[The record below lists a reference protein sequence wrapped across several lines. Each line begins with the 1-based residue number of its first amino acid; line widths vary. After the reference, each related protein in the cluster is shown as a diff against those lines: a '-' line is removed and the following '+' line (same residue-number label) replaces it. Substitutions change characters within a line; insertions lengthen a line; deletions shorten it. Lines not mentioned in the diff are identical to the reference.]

1 MLNKLQISIIYSAF
15 SLLVFIIPIKLFTQI
30 GIAIYVVSIILLLF
44 QCRKQTNKKDYLIF
58 LFVSALTIFIG
69 MYIIE
74 NTIFTVFNFSFFSV
88 AALLCTFFY
97 SEKRIDSSRQTIKE
111 PLIEYDRNKSVTN
124 LYPEN
129 DIIKQENTDGY
140 IQEWEERLIIWESNL
155 NKKFEDKFSVFSE
168 SVNEVYDNQNYVIK
182 ILQEERES
190 LVSFKSN
197 LEIENLKLEK
207 SQKVINEKFNH
218 ASLQLKKEKEKRSEA
233 ENMNLNLTQE
243 KRIIIERDDK
253 NTQRIIH
260 LQKAL
265 EGNKKGQE
273 EYELIY
279 QELQDAKNKK
289 NMYSQKINE
298 KENEIFYQTQ
308 LASQAIEDS
317 EELER
322 KLKNIGEKKDGI
334 NKKYKSLL
342 AENDN
347 LRKKI
352 ERQDQAE
359 EHSRKNLVKQ
369 WEIEYPNFKFESQV
383 IKEFLQFKDVES
395 RALFSHEL
403 GKLHYAENPNERNRS
418 KLKSKD
424 GTPLHLGFTTRDNQV
439 YRINYKVVKNQKYK
453 IILTDIYKKGTKKYK
468 Q

>member
-1 MLNKLQISIIYSAF
+1 MLNKFQISIIYSAF

-30 GIAIYVVSIILLLF
+30 GIVIYLVSIILLLF
-44 QCRKQTNKKDYLIF
+44 QCRKQTNKVDYLIF
-58 LFVSALTIFIG
+58 LFISALSIFFGI
-69 MYIIE
+69 YVLKSI
-74 NTIFTVFNFSFFSV
+74 IFTVFNFSFFSV

-97 SEKRIDSSRQTIKE
+97 SEKKIDNSEKIIEE
-111 PLIEYDRNKSVTN
+111 PHIESDRNKKVTN
-124 LYPEN
+124 LYTEN

-182 ILQEERES
+182 VLQEERES
-190 LVSFKSN
+190 LVSFKTN
-197 LEIENLKLEK
+197 LEMENLKLEK
-207 SQKVINEKFNH
+207 SQRVINEKFNY
-218 ASLQLKKEKEKRSEA
+218 ASLQLQKERKKRSEA
-233 ENMNLNLTQE
+233 ENVNLNLTQE
-243 KRIIIERDDK
+243 KGIIIERNEK

-265 EGNKKGQE
+265 EDNKKGQG
-273 EYELIY
+273 EYELIF
-279 QELQDAKNKK
+279 QELQDAQNKK

-298 KENEIFYQTQ
+298 KENEILYQTQ

-322 KLKNIGEKKDGI
+322 KLKNIGEKKEGI

-403 GKLHYAENPNERNRS
+403 GKLHYAGNPNERNRS

-424 GTPLHLGFTTRDNQV
+424 GAPLHLGFTTRDNQV
-439 YRINYKVVKNQKYK
+439 YRINYRVVKNQEYK

>member
-1 MLNKLQISIIYSAF
+1 MLNKFQISIIYSAF

-30 GIAIYVVSIILLLF
+30 GIVIYIVSIVLLLF
-44 QCRKQTNKKDYLIF
+44 QCRKQTNKTDYLIF
-58 LFVSALTIFIG
+58 LFVSALSIFIG
-69 MYIIE
+69 IYVIK
-74 NTIFTVFNFSFFSV
+74 NTIFTIFNFSFFSV

-97 SEKRIDSSRQTIKE
+97 AEKAINSTRQIIKE
-111 PLIEYDRNKSVTN
+111 PVINSDKNKNITN
-124 LYPEN
+124 LFSEN
-129 DIIKQENTDGY
+129 NIIKQENTDGY
-140 IQEWEERLIIWESNL
+140 IQEWEKRLIIWESNL
-155 NKKFEDKFSVFSE
+155 NKKFEDKISVFSE

-190 LVSFKSN
+190 LISFKSN
-197 LEIENLKLEK
+197 LEMENLELEN
-207 SQKVINEKFNH
+207 SQRAINEKFNC
-218 ASLQLKKEKEKRSEA
+218 ATLQLQKEKEKRSDA
-233 ENMNLNLTQE
+233 ENVNLNLKQE
-243 KRIIIERDDK
+243 KEIIIERDEI
-253 NTQRIIH
+253 NTKKIID

-265 EGNKKGQE
+265 ENNQKGQE
-273 EYELIY
+273 EYQIIY

-289 NMYSQKINE
+289 NIYSQKINE
-298 KENEIFYQTQ
+298 KENEIIYQIQ

-317 EELER
+317 EELEC
-322 KLKNIGEKKDGI
+322 KLKSIGDKKEEINI
-334 NKKYKSLL
+334 KYKNLL
-342 AENDN
+342 VENEN

-352 ERQDQAE
+352 EKQDQAE
-359 EHSRKNLVKQ
+359 EHSRKNLYKQ

-403 GKLHYAENPNERNRS
+403 GKLHYAGNPNERNRS

-424 GTPLHLGFTTRDNQV
+424 GAPLHLGFTTRDNQV
-439 YRINYKVVKNQKYK
+439 YRINYRVVKNQEYK